1 MRGGIQEYLWPS
13 NPPIFWVESWKKLCQ
28 SLTRCLKVVPM
39 ILSLYHGSTID
50 IKSTFD
56 AVLPLETSHPFCV
69 PLICDQCSYF
79 DHRHPFFPIKILYH
93 THLIYIAGKSWIIVI
108 SSLLPLQSDFLWF
121 LIIFRALQNCDFLK
135 LWMFSTLFLLLG
147 IKPSNFCLITNL
159 NLLPCQTLMWSV
171 ILSISSYV
179 TYGIRHMTCR
189 ILPLTSFVH
198 HLWISQLMCQMSKA
212 D

>member
-1 MRGGIQEYLWPS
+1 MQWLFTIQSCFFNFILCVYKLLPHIDVIKRPWMSKLKLIRQINETEYCTDNYDLVPTFQQKNDQDMRGGIQEYLWPS

-39 ILSLYHGSTID
+39 ILSLYHGSTFHL
-50 IKSTFD
+50 KPTFD

-135 LWMFSTLFLLLG
+135 L
-147 IKPSNFCLITNL
+147 
-159 NLLPCQTLMWSV
+159 
-171 ILSISSYV
+171 
-179 TYGIRHMTCR
+179 
-189 ILPLTSFVH
+189 
-198 HLWISQLMCQMSKA
+198 
-212 D
+212 

>member
-1 MRGGIQEYLWPS
+1 MLPHIDVIKTPWMSKFKLIRQINETEYCTDNYDCQLWFQKKNYQDMRGEIQEYLRPS
-13 NPPIFWVESWKKLCQ
+13 HPPIFWVESWKKLCQ

-39 ILSLYHGSTID
+39 ILSLYHGSTIHL
-50 IKSTFD
+50 KSTFD

-135 LWMFSTLFLLLG
+135 L
-147 IKPSNFCLITNL
+147 
-159 NLLPCQTLMWSV
+159 
-171 ILSISSYV
+171 
-179 TYGIRHMTCR
+179 
-189 ILPLTSFVH
+189 
-198 HLWISQLMCQMSKA
+198 
-212 D
+212 